1 METMFKKLTSL
12 IRESDNVM
20 IMAHHDI
27 DMDAF
32 GSSLALYEIV
42 RSFDKNSYV
51 FLENLKDNMAISHAL
66 ESLEYAKIDIAF
78 LNEKNYLEYKS
89 NNSLLVILDVYK
101 KEMLEF
107 PEVVNQFE
115 HIVVIDHHV
124 KNIATQYPT
133 LFEYIA
139 PGLSSVNEIMVDY
152 LKYLNK
158 TVNPVIATIM
168 LAGIEIDTN
177 QFNVKTTDK
186 TYEAAAFLTKIGA
199 DHVLKQ
205 ELLKEDRN
213 SYLKRQHFVKKSFMV
228 NQHMAMC
235 ILDEQHYERK
245 DLAVIAEELLK
256 FDNVEASFVI
266 GRLDKETVYISAR
279 SIGKIDVEVY
289 MEQLGGGGH
298 TTDAAT
304 SIKNKTIVEVKEELI
319 QVLNGR

>member
-51 FLENLKDNMAISHAL
+51 FLEKLKDNMAISHAL
-66 ESLEYAKIDIAF
+66 ESLEKAKIDIAF
-78 LNEKNYLEYKS
+78 LNEKNYLEYKR

-115 HIVVIDHHV
+115 KIVVIDHHV
-124 KNIATQYPT
+124 KNMTTQYPT
-133 LFEYIA
+133 LFEYTA
-139 PGLSSVNEIMVDY
+139 PDLSSVNEIMVDY

-266 GRLDKETVYISAR
+266 GRLDKETVYVSAR
-279 SIGKIDVEVY
+279 SIGKINVEEY

-304 SIKNKTIVEVKEELI
+304 SIKNKTIAEVKEELI

>member
-66 ESLEYAKIDIAF
+66 ESLEDAKIDIAF
-78 LNEKNYLEYKS
+78 LNEKTYLEYKRK
-89 NNSLLVILDVYK
+89 NSLLVILDVYK

-107 PEVVNQFE
+107 PEVVNKFE
-115 HIVVIDHHV
+115 NIVVIDHHV
-124 KNIATQYPT
+124 KNMTIQYHT

-139 PGLSSVNEIMVDY
+139 PDLSSVNEIMVDY

-205 ELLKEDRN
+205 ELLKEDRS

-228 NQHMAMC
+228 NQNMAMC

-266 GRLDKETVYISAR
+266 GRLDKETVYVSAR
-279 SIGKIDVEVY
+279 SIGKINVEEY

-304 SIKNKTIVEVKEELI
+304 SVKNKTISEVKEALI

>member
-66 ESLEYAKIDIAF
+66 ESLEHAKIDIAF

-124 KNIATQYPT
+124 KSIATQYPT

-139 PGLSSVNEIMVDY
+139 PDLSSVNEIMVDY

>member
-42 RSFDKNSYV
+42 RSFDKKAYV
-51 FLENLKDNMAISHAL
+51 FLENLKDNVAISHAL
-66 ESLEYAKIDIAF
+66 ECLEKTKIDVHF
-78 LNEKNYLEYKS
+78 LNEEDYLKYKKE
-89 NNSLLVILDVYK
+89 NSLLVILDVYK

-107 PEVVNQFE
+107 PNVVDQFQN
-115 HIVVIDHHV
+115 IVVIDHHV
-124 KNIATQYPT
+124 KNHKITYPT
-133 LFEYIA
+133 IFEYIA
-139 PGLSSVNEIMVDY
+139 PDLSSVNEIMVDY

-158 TVNPVIATIM
+158 KVNPVIATIM

-186 TYEAAAFLTKIGA
+186 TYEAAAFLTRIGA
-199 DHVLKQ
+199 DHILKQ
-205 ELLKEDRN
+205 MLLKEDRN
-213 SYLKRQHFVKKSFMV
+213 RYLKRQRFVKRSFMI
-228 NQHMAMC
+228 NKNMAMC
-235 ILDEQHYERK
+235 IMDDEPYERK

-256 FDNVEASFVI
+256 FDEVEASFVI
-266 GRLDKETVYISAR
+266 GRLDDETVYVSAR
-279 SIGKIDVEVY
+279 SIGLINVESY

-298 TTDAAT
+298 TTEAAT
-304 SIKNKTIVEVKEELI
+304 SMKNKTLMEVKDELI
-319 QVLNGR
+319 KILNGE

>member
-51 FLENLKDNMAISHAL
+51 FLESLKDNVAISHAL
-66 ESLEYAKIDIAF
+66 ESLEKAKIDITF
-78 LNEKNYLEYKS
+78 LSEKNYLKYKRK
-89 NNSLLVILDVYK
+89 NSLLVILDVYK
-101 KEMLEF
+101 IEMLEF
-107 PEVVNQFE
+107 PDVVNQFE
-115 HIVVIDHHV
+115 NIVVIDHHV
-124 KNIATQYPT
+124 KNTPTQYPT
-133 LFEYIA
+133 LFEYTA
-139 PGLSSVNEIMVDY
+139 PDISSVNEIIVSY

-213 SYLKRQHFVKKSFMV
+213 SYLKRQQFVKKSFMI
-228 NQHMAMC
+228 NQNIAMC
-235 ILDEQHYERK
+235 VLDEQHYERK

-256 FDNVEASFVI
+256 LDNVEASFVI
-266 GRLDKETVYISAR
+266 GRLDKETIYISAR
-279 SIGKIDVEVY
+279 SIGKINVEAY

-298 TTDAAT
+298 TTEAAT
-304 SIKNKTIVEVKEELI
+304 SIKNKTIIEVKEELI